1 MFTTSLFYQGN
12 HNGLVADEA
21 HVTCP
26 PYGLDF
32 EFELGFVVCRDL
44 RDPSP
49 REARRAIGGFVIL
62 NDISLRDTQWEEIH
76 GSPLGPTVK
85 CKSFATAMSS
95 EVVTADELIVVTADE
110 MIDVIPS
117 LSGGVLVDGEVW
129 ATGRTDDFAHPLEAC
144 VARSAAGESVFA
156 GELLSTGTF
165 AGCSGIEI
173 GRLPR
178 AGAQVTF
185 RIDRLGTLT
194 N

>member
-1 MFTTSLFYQGN
+1 MFTTPLFYQGN

-26 PYGLDF
+26 PYGRDLDL

-62 NDISLRDTQWEEIH
+62 NDVSLRDTQWEEIH

-95 EVVTADELIVVTADE
+95 EVVTADELI
-110 MIDVIPS
+110 DVIPS
-117 LSGGVLVDGEVW
+117 LSGEVLVDGEVW

-194 N
+194 NYLGVST